1 MRPPTPSLSSILAS
15 AAYIRDPSTS
25 PTRLESPIDAF
36 AQYLTSPVIG
46 ATAFDTAEDPEF
58 APTLPDD
65 DAEMQYPVTF
75 SPLLQHQRE
84 HQQQLH
90 ALQNQ
95 QCIPGLSQIYTP
107 LAAPVFATAAAL
119 PAQTFAASSPAA
131 MYEDPDG
138 DFDDDYVPGNGTSSS
153 RKRSSSPAP
162 TAASASRAGAS
173 PDDGEFESGPAPK
186 RQRAAPSG
194 PISTKDWVPPD
205 VTGLNKR
212 EARLVKNR
220 AAAFLSR
227 QRKREEF
234 EAMEMYVSFAVL
246 SILRSRSETVFA
258 VVARWDY
265 FDRLD
270 PHLAIPT

>member
-1 MRPPTPSLSSILAS
+1 MRPPTPSISSILAS
-15 AAYIRDPSTS
+15 AAYIRDPSVS
-25 PTRLESPIDAF
+25 PTRLQSPIDTF

-46 ATAFDTAEDPEF
+46 TTAFDTAEDPELT
-58 APTLPDD
+58 PSIPDD
-65 DAEMQYPVTF
+65 EMQYAATF

-107 LAAPVFATAAAL
+107 LAAPVFAATTV
-119 PAQTFAASSPAA
+119 PTQMYNVSSPSAV
-131 MYEDPDG
+131 YDDTDG
-138 DFDDDYVPGNGTSSS
+138 DLDDDYVPGNSTSFS
-153 RKRSSSPAP
+153 RKRSSSPGP
-162 TAASASRAGAS
+162 DEASAFRDSEGPSEMSPGGA
-173 PDDGEFESGPAPK
+173 PAPK

-234 EAMEMYVSFAVL
+234 EAMEMCVFFSL
-246 SILRSRSETVFA
+246 SSIFPLRSERLCRPSRGGILLIAFA
-258 VVARWDY
+258 
-265 FDRLD
+265 
-270 PHLAIPT
+270 T